1 MPLTSAI
8 QSAMAIR
15 NEREKRQQRRMSKI
29 RRESGVGSTAS
40 TNENVSQRPS
50 VTSLGACDE
59 VIVQAPTDKSDS
71 TLTTFHMGIVFILL
85 GFLMIFSS
93 MIPSSLIKA
102 DWSRL
107 LGVGVAFIFI
117 GLIMV
122 MVNRIITAREEEE
135 LSKYVKQRLSRTRSG
150 QAFVRDPEC
159 GNLVIPEIVKPPPI
173 PSAMKGAG
181 GHPPRSPKDKVTFA
195 EFNDEKE
202 PNGIHNGIHDNGNTK
217 SVPDRNIPDILHI
230 PSELNIPKV
239 NILEPSSESQRTS
252 SPEEDRKDLNG
263 TLESVSSA
271 SMGPPSPT
279 CETQSLLPED
289 PRNGNKKILRK
300 KVY

>member
-1 MPLTSAI
+1 MPLTSAV

-15 NEREKRQQRRMSKI
+15 NERGKREQRRLSKI
-29 RRESGVGSTAS
+29 RRESGVGSSTSEGAS
-40 TNENVSQRPS
+40 HRPS
-50 VTSLGACDE
+50 VTSLGSVGEE
-59 VIVQAPTDKSDS
+59 VIPAPSDKSDS

-93 MIPSSLIKA
+93 MLPSSLIKA

-122 MVNRIITAREEEE
+122 MVNRIITAKEEEE

-150 QAFVRDPEC
+150 QAFVGDPEC
-159 GNLVIPEIVKPPPI
+159 GNLVLPAISKTPLIS
-173 PSAMKGAG
+173 SAMKGSG

-202 PNGIHNGIHDNGNTK
+202 LNGGHNGTPENGNTK
-217 SVPDRNIPDILHI
+217 SDLDFYILDG
-230 PSELNIPKV
+230 PLQLNIPELT
-239 NILEPSSESQRTS
+239 IIEPSSDSLKVS
-252 SPEEDRKDLNG
+252 SLNEEQKHLNG
-263 TLESVSSA
+263 TLESVNSA
-271 SMGPPSPT
+271 SLGPPSPT

-289 PRNGNKKILRK
+289 PSNENKKKLRK
-300 KVY
+300 NKY